1 MPLVRLLR
9 DNSFGPEEIV
19 VMSAAFE
26 DALAT
31 LHLVDREDPLVEL
44 VAKKVI
50 ECAQSGIRDRIR
62 LRDCALR
69 SFQA

>member
-1 MPLVRLLR
+1 MPLIRLIR
-9 DNSFGPEEIV
+9 DNAFDPEVIL

-26 DALAT
+26 DALTT

-50 ECAQSGIRDRIR
+50 ECAQSGIHDRIR

-69 SFQA
+69 SFRQ